1 MKRWKN
7 CGIYNA
13 VAKGINDLPYLDSF
27 KDIGTLVEN
36 ENLMSMITYD
46 ESSFD
51 QRQHRL
57 EKYEADSES
66 EWEDNVGNIFERLNG
81 GSKDNEP

>member
-51 QRQHRL
+51 
-57 EKYEADSES
+57 
-66 EWEDNVGNIFERLNG
+66 
-81 GSKDNEP
+81 